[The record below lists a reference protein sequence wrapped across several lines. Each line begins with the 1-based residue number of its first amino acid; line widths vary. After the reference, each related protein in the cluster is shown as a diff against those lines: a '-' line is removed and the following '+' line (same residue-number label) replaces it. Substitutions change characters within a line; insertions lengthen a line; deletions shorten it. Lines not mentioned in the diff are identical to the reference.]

1 MDRLQLQSTLETLL
15 GSRNVYFQPPP
26 TVQLAYPCIIYERS
40 PGRDLPADD
49 IHYLHMKA
57 YQLIVVDRNP
67 DTILPDEILEKFR
80 HARFDRYYAADNL
93 NHYSM
98 TIYI

>member
-1 MDRLQLQSTLETLL
+1 MDRLQLQSALETLL

-26 TVQLAYPCIIYERS
+26 TVQLSYPCIIYERS
-40 PGRDLPADD
+40 SSRDLPADD
-49 IHYLHMKA
+49 ISYLHSKA

-67 DTILPDEILEKFR
+67 DTTIPDTILKRFR
-80 HARFDRYYAADNL
+80 YSRFDRYYAADNL